1 MFGLIQLP
9 WWGYIALVL
18 VLTQITLLGV
28 TIFLHRHQA
37 HRSVDLHPIVSH
49 FFRFWLWMTTGQVT
63 KEWAAIHRK
72 HHAKVETEN
81 DPHSPQ
87 VVGLKKVLLEGA
99 ELYRKEKNNKAT
111 LEQYGYGTPCD
122 WLERHVY
129 SKHSAAG
136 TIALFIIQFI
146 LFGFIG
152 VAIWALQMAWIPFF
166 AGGVIN
172 GVGHAI
178 GYRNFESKDAS
189 RNIIPFGIFIAG
201 EELHNNHHAYGTS
214 AKFSVK
220 WWEFDLGWLVIRLLQ
235 LFGLAKPKYIPARAS
250 FMPGKSS
257 VDIDTLKAVVANRV
271 QVMADYCK
279 AVINP
284 VFKEERKIQNHSI
297 PRQARRLLIQDSSL
311 INNQQQQTLTAMLD
325 DNQQLKRVYQ
335 FRLMLQNIWAKSTAS
350 QQMLLRQLQEW
361 CKHAEDSGI
370 EVLQCFVARLKTYVP
385 ST

>member
-9 WWGYIALVL
+9 WWGYIVVIL

-72 HHAKVETEN
+72 HHAKVETES

-87 VVGLKKVLLEGA
+87 VHGLKKVLLQGA
-99 ELYRKEKNNKAT
+99 ELYRKEKCNQET
-111 LEQYGYGTPCD
+111 LERYGHGTPDD
-122 WLERHVY
+122 WLERNVY

-136 TIALFIIQFI
+136 NIALLVINIV

-152 VAIWALQMAWIPFF
+152 ITIWALQMAWIPFW
-166 AGGVIN
+166 AGGVVN

-220 WWEFDLGWLVIRLLQ
+220 WWEIDLGWFVIRLLQ
-235 LFGLAKPKYIPARAS
+235 LFGLAKPKYMPPRVT
-250 FMPGKSS
+250 FMPEKTS
-257 VDIDTLKAVVANRV
+257 VDIDTLKAIITHRL
-271 QVMADYCK
+271 QVMADYRQV
-279 AVINP
+279 VIDP
-284 VFKEERKIQNHSI
+284 QSI
-297 PRQARRLLIQDSSL
+297 SRNTKMLLTRDLSL
-311 INNQQQQTLTAMLD
+311 INDKQQRVLTAALEE
-325 DNQQLKRVYQ
+325 NQKLKIIYQ
-335 FRLMLQNIWAKSTAS
+335 FRLGLQNIWAKSNVS
-350 QQMLLRQLQEW
+350 QLLLLKQLQEW
-361 CKHAEDSGI
+361 CRHAEESSI
-370 EVLQCFVARLKTYVP
+370 ETLQYFVARLKTYVP